1 MKTSQFIRIRQ
12 AVKGGNRNPVTIEFS
27 GVENLQEIF
36 NKLPEQYAKKPVQA
50 AFKKAAKPFI
60 AAVKSN
66 LPSRLSSLQ
75 KIINT
80 VNNRGAGITAGVL
93 SKKAMVTLK
102 DKREYDAFFP
112 VYWSNYGTYANRDS
126 SHKFVQKRK
135 AKTANRKGGIVPLR
149 FVEKSWDQTK
159 VQVEET
165 VQKELI
171 TQTDKFLQKYAIK

>member
-1 MKTSQFIRIRQ
+1 MAKQ
-12 AVKGGNRNPVTIEFS
+12 PVTIEFT
-27 GVENLQEIF
+27 GTENLQEIF

-50 AFKKAAKPFI
+50 AFRKAAKPFV
-60 AAVKSN
+60 AAVRSN

-75 KIINT
+75 KIINV
-80 VNNRGAGITAGVL
+80 VNNKSAGITAGVL

-112 VYWSNYGTYANRDS
+112 VYWSNYGTYARRDPG
-126 SHKFVQKRK
+126 HKFAQKRK

-159 VQVEET
+159 AQVEEIA
-165 VQKELI
+165 QRELI

>member
-1 MKTSQFIRIRQ
+1 MAKQ
-12 AVKGGNRNPVTIEFS
+12 PVTIEFT
-27 GVENLQEIF
+27 GTENIQEIF

-50 AFKKAAKPFI
+50 AFRKAAKPFI
-60 AAVKSN
+60 AAVRSN

-75 KIINT
+75 KIINV
-80 VNNRGAGITAGVL
+80 VNNKSAGITAGVL

-112 VYWSNYGTYANRDS
+112 VYWSNYGTYSRRDA
-126 SHKFVQKRK
+126 SHKFTQKRK

-159 VQVEET
+159 AQVEEIA
-165 VQKELI
+165 QRELI
-171 TQTDKFLQKYAIK
+171 TQTDKFLKKHAIN